1 MVPYDDVCRRPDR
14 DCDRRRRA
22 GVDCVGLVLLILAF
36 TRIQKTKIDI
46 KKARQKWIKKYMKKF
61 G

>member
-1 MVPYDDVCRRPDR
+1 VPYDDVCRRPDR

-22 GVDCVGLVLLILAF
+22 DLDCDGLVHIILEF
-36 TRIQKTKIDI
+36 TQIQKTKIDI